1 MTNIKKIVENILIED
16 EIKIGFFLDDD
27 GNETEETYEYK
38 ECKVVDSN
46 DEVLEIIRYTEDTI
60 TVDEILQRTGIRIGI
75 TYYIV

>member
-1 MTNIKKIVENILIED
+1 MKKIVDRIIIE
-16 EIKIGFFLDDD
+16 
-27 GNETEETYEYK
+27 NETKTDFIIDNYGNQTDNIYSFK